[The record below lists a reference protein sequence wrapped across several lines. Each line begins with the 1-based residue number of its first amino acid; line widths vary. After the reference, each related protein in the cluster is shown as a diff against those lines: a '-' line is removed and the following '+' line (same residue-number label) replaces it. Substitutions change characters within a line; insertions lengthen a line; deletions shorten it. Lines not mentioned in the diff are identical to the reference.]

1 MARASCMLLP
11 ATALQA
17 LRAQWQRHRGD
28 WLIGAAAP
36 RPIALHPPTQAQA
49 SAQFDAF
56 GAWLRAWQRAGL
68 PGRVQMRELSW
79 SQLGPQQLPLAWACD
94 TPAEAAAALQEHD
107 RWHRASARCASL
119 LARWPDAA
127 GLAARMRR
135 QFDLLADGADD
146 EIERMADVV
155 DWLHRHR
162 DSGLFL
168 RQLPIAGID
177 SKWVHAR
184 RGIIADWLAGLRGL
198 AEPRSFDSLSGLR
211 KAPDRVRLR
220 LLDPALCAQFGGLSD
235 LTVRIDQLAA
245 LRLPIARLLIVEN
258 LDTGLACEALPGTA
272 VLMARGYAV
281 DYLRSIGWLRSVPL
295 FYWGDIDTHGLA
307 ILHRLRTH
315 APHTIAVLM
324 DQATLQATPRALW
337 GHEPRQHRAQRLAA
351 LTCDEQAFYSHLR
364 DGRFGAAPRLEQ
376 ERIDWSYAW
385 PRVQAALA
393 APTVR

>member
-1 MARASCMLLP
+1 MLLP
-11 ATALQA
+11 PAALQA
-17 LRAQWQRHRGD
+17 LRGQWQRHRGD

-36 RPIALHPPTQAQA
+36 RPIALLPPTQAQA
-49 SAQFDAF
+49 SARFDAF
-56 GAWLRAWQRAGL
+56 GAWLRAWQRAGV
-68 PGRVQMRELSW
+68 PGRVETRQVAW
-79 SQLGPQQLPLAWACD
+79 SQLGAQQLPQAWICD

-107 RWHRASARCASL
+107 RWQRACARCASL
-119 LARWPDAA
+119 LRRWPEAV
-127 GLAARMRR
+127 GLAARLRR
-135 QFDLLADGADD
+135 QFDLLADGAPA

-155 DWLHRHR
+155 DWLHHHR

-177 SKWVHAR
+177 SKWVHAH

-220 LLDPALCAQFGGLSD
+220 LLDPALSAQVGGVSD
-235 LTVRIDQLAA
+235 LTVPIDQLAA
-245 LRLPIARLLIVEN
+245 LRLPITRVLIVEN
-258 LDTGLACEALPGTA
+258 LDTGLACEPLSGTA

-281 DYLRSIGWLRSVPL
+281 DYVRSVGWLRAMPL

-315 APHTIAVLM
+315 APQTTAVLM
-324 DQATLQATPRALW
+324 DEATLRATPRALW
-337 GHEPRQHRAQRLAA
+337 GHESRPHRAQRLGA
-351 LTCDEQAFYSHLR
+351 LTVDEQVFYSSLR

-393 APTVR
+393 GSTTR